1 MIKKRKINK
10 NTDKLYKQLKLEGI
24 NMVSYKKLWVKLA
37 ELELKKKDLCRI
49 AGISATVVTKMG
61 RGESVTTDVLVRV
74 CKALDCDIGDIMEV
88 VKDKDS
94 IER

>member
-61 RGESVTTDVLVRV
+61 RGKSVTTDVLVRV

-88 VKDKDS
+88 VKEEK
-94 IER
+94 ER

>member
-1 MIKKRKINK
+1 
-10 NTDKLYKQLKLEGI
+10 
-24 NMVSYKKLWVKLA
+24 MVSYKKLWVKLA
-37 ELELKKKDLCRI
+37 ELELKKKDLCKI
-49 AGISATVVTKMG
+49 AGVSATVVTKMG

>member
-1 MIKKRKINK
+1 
-10 NTDKLYKQLKLEGI
+10 
-24 NMVSYKKLWVKLA
+24 MVSYKKLWVKLA

-49 AGISATVVTKMG
+49 AGISSTVVTKIV

-88 VKDKDS
+88 VKDDR
-94 IER
+94 ER

>member
-1 MIKKRKINK
+1 M
-10 NTDKLYKQLKLEGI
+10 KLEGV

-49 AGISATVVTKMG
+49 ADISSTVVTKMG
-61 RGESVTTDVLVRV
+61 RGDSVTTDVLVRV

-88 VKDKDS
+88 VKDDR
-94 IER
+94 ER

>member
-1 MIKKRKINK
+1 
-10 NTDKLYKQLKLEGI
+10 
-24 NMVSYKKLWVKLA
+24 MVSYKKLWVKLA

-88 VKDKDS
+88 VKEEK
-94 IER
+94 ER